1 MSSLPE
7 HKRKKLIQLNYME
20 RTRNNPYRH
29 RDRHQRPKPPT
40 TSQRIT
46 QSQVR
51 GIYARDRATAIA
63 RSNST
68 RNAMLETRK
77 KMDKIKKTSEGFE
90 NSSESENENMILLV
104 IILLIIVWTF
114 R

>member
-7 HKRKKLIQLNYME
+7 HKRKKLIQLNYIE
-20 RTRNNPYRH
+20 RTRNNPYRY
-29 RDRHQRPKPPT
+29 RHQTPKPPT
-40 TSQRIT
+40 TSQRIIP
-46 QSQVR
+46 SKVR
-51 GIYARDRATAIA
+51 GAYGRYARDRALAIA

-68 RNAMLETRK
+68 RKAMLETRK

-90 NSSESENENMILLV
+90 NSSENENMILLV
-104 IILLIIVWTF
+104 IILLIIIWTY

>member
-29 RDRHQRPKPPT
+29 QTPKPPT
-40 TSQRIT
+40 TPQRIIP
-46 QSQVR
+46 SKVR
-51 GIYARDRATAIA
+51 GADGRYARDRAVAIA

-68 RNAMLETRK
+68 RKAMLETRK
-77 KMDKIKKTSEGFE
+77 KMNQIKKTSEGFE
-90 NSSESENENMILLV
+90 NSNGNENMILLV
-104 IILLIIVWTF
+104 IILLIIVWTY

>member
-7 HKRKKLIQLNYME
+7 HKRKKLIQSYHME
-20 RTRNNPYRH
+20 RIRNKPYRY
-29 RDRHQRPKPPT
+29 RHQRPKPPT

-46 QSQVR
+46 PSQVR
-51 GIYARDRATAIA
+51 GRYARDRATAIA

-90 NSSESENENMILLV
+90 NSSENENMILLV